1 MERGAQQ
8 GDAHR
13 LHREVGSIDG
23 VQRAS
28 ARCFV
33 DLEQALVGAERGIGR
48 LSLRAHAAALALDP
62 GIHERIEMAKK
73 HADDGGPSTSEHITR
88 DLAEP
93 LSASA

>member
-1 MERGAQQ
+1 MGFIVKLARST
-8 GDAHR
+8 
-13 LHREVGSIDG
+13 GSSEP
-23 VQRAS
+23 VRA
-28 ARCFV
+28 ALV
-33 DLEQALVGAERGIGR
+33 HLEQALVGAERGIGR

-88 DLAEP
+88 DLAES